1 MGGVGPL
8 RFLAGTGPRACSSKI
23 SLFPQ
28 RGLPKEPVP
37 RVSLLGVEANRLAQG
52 TGSSGKPRCAQVPQG
67 TLFPRFL
74 KEPSLPRFLT
84 APFPRGS
91 FKASQNLLLAFLICK
106 ALQALNALQAFKA
119 LQARK
124 GEQALKAL
132 GFLQSSHKNCF
143 WRSLLGKLCTPSE
156 LVFSLSSA
164 CL

>member
-1 MGGVGPL
+1 MRRAPPGSL
-8 RFLAGTGPRACSSKI
+8 QEPRPQASL
-23 SLFPQ
+23 LFPH
-28 RGLPKEPVP
+28 RGMLKEPVP
-37 RVSLLGVEANRLAQG
+37 QAPLGVETNRLAQG
-52 TGSSGKPRCAQVPQG
+52 TGSSSKPRCAQVPQG
-67 TLFPRFL
+67 TLP
-74 KEPSLPRFLT
+74 PRFLT
-84 APFPRGS
+84 APSPRVPS
-91 FKASQNLLLAFLICK
+91 KLPNFFLAFLICK